1 MSEGGTV
8 GLDIAGPVARLT
20 ISNPTKANALTWSML
35 EQLSAAID
43 RLSQRTF
50 AADDPLRVVVLR
62 GAGERFFCAGA
73 FIDDWAGLPP
83 AEMAS
88 RWIRFG
94 SAVFERLARLDAVV
108 IAALNGDALG
118 GGLELALAADLRFAA
133 DGATIGLPETAI
145 GAVPGWNGVA
155 RLAALAGVS
164 TAKRMVLLGDRLSA
178 SEAER
183 LGLVHGVAARDGL
196 EDLVAAAT
204 ERALARSP
212 DATRVAK
219 LMLNAEAGIGRTE
232 ALHELAAAYAKS
244 TPDAAEG
251 VAAFR
256 EKRPPGYSGG
266 SKT

>member
-1 MSEGGTV
+1 MSEVGTV
-8 GLDIAGPVARLT
+8 GLDVSGPVARLT
-20 ISNPTKANALTWSML
+20 ISNPAKANALTWSML
-35 EQLSAAID
+35 EQLSAAVD
-43 RLSQRTF
+43 RLSERTLSP
-50 AADDPLRVVVLR
+50 DDPVRVVVLR
-62 GAGERFFCAGA
+62 GDGDRFFCAGA
-73 FIDDWAGLPP
+73 FIDDWADLPP
-83 AEMAS
+83 AEMAG

-118 GGLELALAADLRFAA
+118 GGLELALSADLRFAVE
-133 DGATIGLPETAI
+133 DATLGLPETAI

-164 TAKRMVLLGDRLSA
+164 TAKRLVLLGDRLSA
-178 SEAER
+178 AEAGR

-196 EDLVAAAT
+196 EGLVAAAT
-204 ERALARSP
+204 ERVLARSP

-232 ALHELAAAYAKS
+232 ALHELAVAYAKS
-244 TPDAAEG
+244 TPDAVEG

-256 EKRPPGYSGG
+256 DKRPPGYSGG
-266 SKT
+266 HKT